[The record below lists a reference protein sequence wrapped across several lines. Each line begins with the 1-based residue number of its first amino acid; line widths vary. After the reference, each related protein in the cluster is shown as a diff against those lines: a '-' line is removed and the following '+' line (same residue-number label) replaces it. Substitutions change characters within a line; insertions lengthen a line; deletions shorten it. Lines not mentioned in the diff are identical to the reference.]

1 MRFWI
6 SVHLPL
12 LPLETFRTLWSDPG
26 LHVVLEREQV
36 LAVLIQAADAG
47 VRIGMRGGSVAAI
60 APDAV
65 LHERDPAHEQEV
77 IDSIAMALLQYTPE
91 VAHTAECSLV
101 LDVTAS
107 LRAFGGRRALV
118 RLVRASIAA
127 LGFTALIGTAPTA
140 QGAWL
145 LSRYAVNGQG
155 GQGSKWRRSIKL
167 STLRR
172 RLDALPFTLLPDAR
186 PYQQWFEGIGC
197 QTLADV
203 KRLPREKLLSSARY
217 VRCDYASGR
226 FRPLILGPVLPRLRE

>member
-1 MRFWI
+1 M
-6 SVHLPL
+6 HLPL
-12 LPLETFRTLWSDPG
+12 LPLETFRPLWSDPG

-36 LAVLIQAADAG
+36 LAVSTQAAEAG
-47 VRIGMRGGSVAAI
+47 VRIGMRGGGVAAI
-60 APDAV
+60 APGAV
-65 LHERDPAHEQEV
+65 LHERDPAHEQEA

-107 LRAFGGRRALV
+107 LRAFGGRLALV

-127 LGFTALIGTAPTA
+127 LGFTARIGTAPTA

-155 GQGSKWRRSIKL
+155 SKWRRSIKL

-172 RLDALPFTLLPDAR
+172 RLDALSFTLLPDAR
-186 PYQQWFEGIGC
+186 QIGR
-197 QTLADV
+197 AHV
-203 KRLPREKLLSSARY
+203 
-217 VRCDYASGR
+217 
-226 FRPLILGPVLPRLRE
+226 